1 MPKTELYQIR
11 KSSGKGKKIKP
22 IVPHKI
28 RALQVYND
36 FPEVKPIQ
44 NIMPDSKEEY
54 WVALAL
60 YKLRL
65 DFIFQRQVMG
75 GRALRGGQVVDFWVY
90 TVPKPSIILVQGD
103 YWHYNAPNEYETLLK
118 IAYLRSYYGGEI
130 NGVFELLTSEMP
142 TPDMAYMLVR
152 RKLRV

>member
-1 MPKTELYQIR
+1 
-11 KSSGKGKKIKP
+11 
-22 IVPHKI
+22 
-28 RALQVYND
+28 
-36 FPEVKPIQ
+36 
-44 NIMPDSKEEY
+44 
-54 WVALAL
+54 
-60 YKLRL
+60 
-65 DFIFQRQVMG
+65 MG

>member
-1 MPKTELYQIR
+1 MAVKELYQIK
-11 KSSGKGKKIKP
+11 KSSGKGRKIKGNHP
-22 IVPHKI
+22 RKI
-28 RALQVYND
+28 RSLEVFND
-36 FPEVKPIQ
+36 FPEIKPVQ

-65 DFIFQRQVMG
+65 DFVFQRQVMG
-75 GRALRGGQVVDFWVY
+75 GRALRGGQVVDFWVF

-103 YWHYNAPNEYETLLK
+103 YWHYNAPNTYETLLK
-118 IAYLRSYYGGEI
+118 VAYLESYYSGEI

-152 RKLRV
+152 RKLKV